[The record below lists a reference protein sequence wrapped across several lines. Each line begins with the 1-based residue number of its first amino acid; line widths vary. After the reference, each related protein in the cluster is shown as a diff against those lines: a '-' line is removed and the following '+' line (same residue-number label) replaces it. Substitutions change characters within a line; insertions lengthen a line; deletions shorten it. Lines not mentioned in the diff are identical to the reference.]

1 MLKDKRANSKRLLLA
16 KSGSNV
22 SFIKDNN
29 HKKVKL
35 IKYQRIKI
43 YQHIMLLKKQIGN
56 LWQMTGID

>member
-1 MLKDKRANSKRLLLA
+1 MISLKYRLILDSKGLKTIRVMLKDKRANSKRLPLA

-35 IKYQRIKI
+35 IKYQHIKI
-43 YQHIMLLKKQIGN
+43 Y
-56 LWQMTGID
+56 